1 MSDSIKLQVLV
12 FVLLSC
18 LFGGLFL
25 IDKIMWKLFDLVFGF
40 ITGVVSEIIER
51 VFMCLILSVIG
62 ISVILFGTE
71 TTFDV
76 IEKIVPEKFKK

>member
-1 MSDSIKLQVLV
+1 MLGSSKLQVLV

-71 TTFDV
+71 TTFDA
-76 IEKIVPEKFKK
+76 IKKIVPEKFKK